1 MREELHD
8 QRRTKILASA
18 RTIFLDRGFAR
29 AKVED
34 VARGARVANATVYT
48 YFETKAVLFEAV
60 TVGAFEP
67 FDGLFD
73 RAERATGDPRSVLTE
88 FGLAYFSFMADP
100 YVRGVY
106 RVVSAEVAH
115 SPELGALLYQNAHR
129 LLGGVLK
136 RLLDGFHRTGALTIP
151 DIAVAARLLEGMIE
165 HVTLTIS
172 MLQGNEAQPL
182 HPAET
187 YVAEA
192 VRVFVAGYSPPA
204 SA

>member
-18 RTIFLDRGFAR
+18 RAIFLDKGFAR

-48 YFETKAVLFEAV
+48 YFETKALLFEAV

-67 FDGLFD
+67 YEGLFD
-73 RAERATGDPRSVLTE
+73 RIERSIGEPPAVLTE
-88 FGLAYFSFMADP
+88 FGLVYFRFMADP
-100 YVRGVY
+100 YARGVY

-115 SPELGALLYQNAHR
+115 TPELGAILYQNAHR
-129 LLGGVLK
+129 MLGGVLK
-136 RLLDGFHRTGALTIP
+136 RLLEGFHRRGDLDIP
-151 DIAVAARLLEGMIE
+151 DIQVAARLLQGMIE

-172 MLQGNEAQPL
+172 MLQGNEAEPL

-192 VRVFVAGYSPPA
+192 VRLFLAGYRPA
-204 SA
+204 AAA